1 MIDLKLTV
9 EEINTILQGLA
20 ELPAKKSMLLIQ
32 KIHQEAI
39 EQTTQEQPKNDKQN
53 GTL

>member
-20 ELPAKKSMLLIQ
+20 ELPAKKSMVLIQ
-32 KIHQEAI
+32 KIHQEAT
-39 EQTTQEQPKNDKQN
+39 EQTKQEQPKNDK
-53 GTL
+53 